1 MPFIDGPIA
10 SFSTAIPAIAPFFRY
25 WGKTQGEDYHLLPYH
40 ALDVAAVG
48 CEYLTHHPRLRRF
61 LAGALGL
68 SEEHLA
74 PWIGFS
80 RLARCGQIFGTV
92 PESAANTVSAA
103 AKPSRAIQLR
113 HSPRYL
119 GLLGM
124 VALVGSIDQP
134 GRLVWSWR

>member
-1 MPFIDGPIA
+1 MPLIDGPIV

-61 LAGALGL
+61 LAGALCL

-74 PWIGFS
+74 PWIGFF
-80 RLARCGQIFGTV
+80 LALHDAGKFSEPFQSQHPTLQNRQ
-92 PESAANTVSAA
+92 
-103 AKPSRAIQLR
+103 
-113 HSPRYL
+113 
-119 GLLGM
+119 
-124 VALVGSIDQP
+124 
-134 GRLVWSWR
+134 GRL